1 MKKIALAALLCFTTS
16 TPAKQLS
23 MEAIG
28 TATNISV
35 LSMSCISQ
43 IKDLDSKT
51 KDRLLIGGA
60 KSTKM
65 ISDSIGIS
73 LETTLKLI
81 KESSQSKEV
90 TKENCE
96 KVSKIL
102 VKSGLA
108 E

>member
-1 MKKIALAALLCFTTS
+1 MAFTTS
-16 TPAKQLS
+16 TPAANLS
-23 MEAIG
+23 LEAIG

-60 KSTKM
+60 KSSKM
-65 ISDSIGIS
+65 ISDSIGVS
-73 LETTLKLI
+73 LETTLDLI
-81 KESSQSKEV
+81 KKSSQTKKV
-90 TKENCE
+90 TKEDCE
-96 KVSKIL
+96 KVSEIL
-102 VKSGLA
+102 VKSGFA